1 MLATIGELAVEGLFV
16 LKDVAADFGVPAA
29 SRILRELLDRSLRP
43 VAAPPSCCSAPTS
56 PADGNRRP
64 GRALRVAPAQR
75 DDYRGAIVAVVESLR
90 ANRRAAV
97 TLARRDR

>member
-1 MLATIGELAVEGLFV
+1 MEIDVQVVRYELRL
-16 LKDVAADFGVPAA
+16 
-29 SRILRELLDRSLRP
+29 
-43 VAAPPSCCSAPTS
+43 PS
-56 PADGNRRP
+56 
-64 GRALRVAPAQR
+64 R